1 MKSVDASAAL
11 AMPGVVDFIDAAD
24 LGPAAN
30 VTQDIMVHQEG
41 AADPGRQ
48 VFAGEKVQFW
58 GQPVGVLLA
67 DSRAQAEAAIFAVKV
82 EYADVAAKLVVD
94 TEIPL
99 SWEKGGTPRTMRT
112 GPATRAGQDS
122 TDGECK
128 ALSDLQ
134 RCFIVKQNITF
145 ELQRK
150 HEDNLFYLHDD
161 YFF

>member
-1 MKSVDASAAL
+1 MPAKNALFAAFVPARVCSATVKSVDASAAL

-99 SWEKGGTPRTMRT
+99 SWEKGETPRTMRT
-112 GPATRAGQDS
+112 GRRPEPVKIRPMESARPYQICRD
-122 TDGECK
+122 
-128 ALSDLQ
+128 ALL
-134 RCFIVKQNITF
+134 
-145 ELQRK
+145 
-150 HEDNLFYLHDD
+150 
-161 YFF
+161 

>member
-1 MKSVDASAAL
+1 MGLKALFHIQQKKTICAARLTSVFRIVRGDHVLPRHLIVPEPSLAAHSL
-11 AMPGVVDFIDAAD
+11 DSGFPIKRMPA
-24 LGPAAN
+24 
-30 VTQDIMVHQEG
+30 
-41 AADPGRQ
+41 
-48 VFAGEKVQFW
+48 
-58 GQPVGVLLA
+58 GVLLA

-99 SWEKGGTPRTMRT
+99 SWEKGETPRTMRT
-112 GPATRAGQDS
+112 GPATRAGHDS